1 MSYYFD
7 VLLHY
12 KESAALDDWTSKLTL
27 VLSTFKLG
35 SRAFLHDLAA
45 RTVEIRRNW
54 IRTYLADCPDDNS
67 RSSAVKIFTTAFQ
80 SCLSIPLELSLLR
93 KWNGCLSESLKSWNM
108 ESLDRKSSPKPMPSF
123 SDIMPHM
130 EYHSPIGVIILYV
143 SQLLDVA
150 PQMWRNAYDLFEF
163 IKDISSL
170 DDKEYCV
177 LSAVTESDTPARL
190 VCLILR
196 DHTPQYLKVLFPRAS
211 LSPDMVR
218 NLVKAEVKAQPT
230 PLQPVTADT
239 AMNQIDSNM
248 AAVLD
253 IL

>member
-1 MSYYFD
+1 
-7 VLLHY
+7 
-12 KESAALDDWTSKLTL
+12 
-27 VLSTFKLG
+27 
-35 SRAFLHDLAA
+35 
-45 RTVEIRRNW
+45 
-54 IRTYLADCPDDNS
+54 
-67 RSSAVKIFTTAFQ
+67 
-80 SCLSIPLELSLLR
+80 
-93 KWNGCLSESLKSWNM
+93 M

-177 LSAVTESDTPARL
+177 LSAVIESHIPARL

-196 DHTPQYLKVLFPRAS
+196 DHTPQYF
-211 LSPDMVR
+211 DEI
-218 NLVKAEVKAQPT
+218 N
-230 PLQPVTADT
+230 PVSTYNSYK
-239 AMNQIDSNM
+239 MYK
-248 AAVLD
+248 L
-253 IL
+253 